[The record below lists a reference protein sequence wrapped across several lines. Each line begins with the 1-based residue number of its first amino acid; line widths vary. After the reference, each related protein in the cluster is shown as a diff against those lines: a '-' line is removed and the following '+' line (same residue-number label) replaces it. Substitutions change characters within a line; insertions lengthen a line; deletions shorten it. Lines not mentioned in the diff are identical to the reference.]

1 MLKKSVVINE
11 DNNEIRYY
19 EKDKKPDDYLDTI
32 CTEEDCY
39 AFGYIDSDH
48 ISEDL
53 GYEILKNSYFGR
65 ELIKYD

>member
-32 CTEEDCY
+32 FKYLCTSTDC
-39 AFGYIDSDH
+39 SDKKPK
-48 ISEDL
+48 DD
-53 GYEILKNSYFGR
+53 YMILKSGKKIAR
-65 ELIKYD
+65 C